1 MRTLFNK
8 VISQTFT
15 HESHQL
21 GCSNT
26 SWCDATYSILAASP
40 HTQPPVEL
48 FPQQVP
54 LFADS
59 LQHGAILLG
68 PAQQIRERVVYGAVW
83 H

>member
-1 MRTLFNK
+1 MLDPFCPTSLDAPTL
-8 VISQTFT
+8 
-15 HESHQL
+15 L
-21 GCSNT
+21 G
-26 SWCDATYSILAASP
+26 AMPHVLAASP